1 MKLFIITLLSI
12 MSTTMYSCSSNN
24 DEIQESERQ
33 TNFELTAI
41 ETQDLVFL
49 REEEKLARDVYL
61 YAYDKY
67 EHQIFYNISQ
77 SEQTHMNRVLDLLN
91 TYGIEDPV
99 INERGSFSNQ
109 TLQQLYI
116 DLTAQVDISLTEA
129 LKVGATIED
138 LDINDIAT
146 SEANTSRSDILQ
158 VYSNLECG
166 SRNHIRSFTYQLERN
181 GITYIPQYIS
191 QEDFNAIIEYDKE
204 RCGRNW

>member
-1 MKLFIITLLSI
+1 MKLLIISLLSI
-12 MSTTMYSCSSNN
+12 VSTTMYSCSSNN
-24 DEIQESERQ
+24 EEAQELERQ
-33 TNFELTAI
+33 TYVELTAA
-41 ETQDLVFL
+41 EKQDLVFL

-91 TYGIEDPV
+91 TYGLEDPV

-116 DLTAQVDISLTEA
+116 DLTAQVDISLVEA

-138 LDINDIAT
+138 LDINDIVT
-146 SEANTSRSDILQ
+146 SEASTLRSDILK

-166 SRNHIRSFTYQLERN
+166 SRNHMRSFTYQLERN
-181 GITYIPQYIS
+181 EITYIPQYIS
-191 QEDFNAIIEYDKE
+191 QEDFNAIIESDKE

>member
-1 MKLFIITLLSI
+1 
-12 MSTTMYSCSSNN
+12 MYSCSSNN
-24 DEIQESERQ
+24 EDAQEFGRQ
-33 TNFELTAI
+33 ANVELTAI
-41 ETQDLVFL
+41 EKQDLLFL

-77 SEQTHMNRVLDLLN
+77 SEQTHMDRVLDLLN
-91 TYGIEDPV
+91 TYGLEDPV
-99 INERGSFSNQ
+99 INQRGSFSNQ

-116 DLTAQVDISLTEA
+116 DLTAQVDISLIEA

-138 LDINDIAT
+138 LDINDIST
-146 SEANTSRSDILQ
+146 SKENTSQSDILQ

-166 SRNHIRSFTYQLERN
+166 SRNHMRSFTYQLEMN
-181 GITYIPQYIS
+181 GINYIPQYIS
-191 QEDFNAIIEYDKE
+191 QEDFNAIIESDKE

>member
-1 MKLFIITLLSI
+1 MKLFSIALLFV
-12 MSTTMYSCSSNN
+12 MTTTMYSCSSNN
-24 DEIQESERQ
+24 EDAQELERQ
-33 TNFELTAI
+33 TNVELTAI
-41 ETQDLVFL
+41 EKQDLLFL
-49 REEEKLARDVYL
+49 REEEKLARDIYL

-77 SEQTHMNRVLDLLN
+77 SEQTHMNRVLYLLN
-91 TYGIEDPV
+91 TYGLEDPV

-116 DLTAQVDISLTEA
+116 DLTAQVDISLIEA

-138 LDINDIAT
+138 LDINDIST
-146 SEANTSRSDILQ
+146 SKENTSQSDILQ

-166 SRNHIRSFTYQLERN
+166 SRNHMRSFTYQLEMN
-181 GITYIPQYIS
+181 GINYIPQYIS
-191 QEDFNAIIEYDKE
+191 QEDFNAIIESDKE